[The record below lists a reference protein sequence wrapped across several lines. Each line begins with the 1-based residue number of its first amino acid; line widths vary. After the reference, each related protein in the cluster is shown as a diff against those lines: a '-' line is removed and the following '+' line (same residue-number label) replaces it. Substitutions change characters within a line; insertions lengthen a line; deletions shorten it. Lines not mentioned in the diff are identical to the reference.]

1 MDNFSIS
8 YLHRLLNRIWNEECI
23 QEDWHAQRTP
33 RKATKKKKLL
43 CVTTVERNY
52 PLIFRQE
59 RLCVDQIAT
68 LRIIIFIEWQT
79 FDSGPPTL
87 GNPQTLWN
95 PAQIYKHRSETV
107 RRIHHMSS
115 HP

>member
-1 MDNFSIS
+1 MRNV
-8 YLHRLLNRIWNEECI
+8 YKKTGTHKGLLVKL
-23 QEDWHAQRTP
+23 P
-33 RKATKKKKLL
+33 KKKLR
-43 CVTTVERNY
+43 CVTTVEKNY

-95 PAQIYKHRSETV
+95 PAQIYKHHSETV
-107 RRIHHMSS
+107 QRIHHMSS

>member
-1 MDNFSIS
+1 MRNV
-8 YLHRLLNRIWNEECI
+8 YKKTGTHKGLLVKL
-23 QEDWHAQRTP
+23 P
-33 RKATKKKKLL
+33 KKKLRY
-43 CVTTVERNY
+43 VTTVERNY

-68 LRIIIFIEWQT
+68 LRIIIFIEQTIEWQT

-95 PAQIYKHRSETV
+95 PAQIYKHHSETV